1 MSPAWITLARLFIC
15 FGLQQ
20 IKLLDGRRKH
30 TYESDKVLRGTGS
43 DTQYSQ
49 NPGIGATL
57 YITHNSKLQLACFFA
72 WNYRDYTCSYHSRWK
87 PSPVPP
93 PKSTSVLIL
102 INPAKMPTCSLTAN
116 IVFRHMRS
124 YATAGS
130 PSVVNLYQASA
141 CMFQV
146 LQFSPLTLPPV
157 MPSPVRKKPALCC
170 AHLPRVS
177 VSKNLS
183 YAGYLSRM
191 FWMETFEKLRN
202 TVRVS
207 RSMLHPC
214 PSHSGYKTIQKA
226 NQRQG
231 R

>member
-1 MSPAWITLARLFIC
+1 MPRRV
-15 FGLQQ
+15 
-20 IKLLDGRRKH
+20 LLLSS
-30 TYESDKVLRGTGS
+30 TFT
-43 DTQYSQ
+43 
-49 NPGIGATL
+49 
-57 YITHNSKLQLACFFA
+57 
-72 WNYRDYTCSYHSRWK
+72 SYHARWK

-146 LQFSPLTLPPV
+146 LQFSPLTLPAV
-157 MPSPVRKKPALCC
+157 MPSPVRTKPALRC
-170 AHLPRVS
+170 AHLPSVS

-183 YAGYLSRM
+183 RAGYLSRM

-202 TVRVS
+202 TVSVPIYAAPMLISFRVQN
-207 RSMLHPC
+207 HPK
-214 PSHSGYKTIQKA
+214 S
-226 NQRQG
+226 
-231 R
+231 